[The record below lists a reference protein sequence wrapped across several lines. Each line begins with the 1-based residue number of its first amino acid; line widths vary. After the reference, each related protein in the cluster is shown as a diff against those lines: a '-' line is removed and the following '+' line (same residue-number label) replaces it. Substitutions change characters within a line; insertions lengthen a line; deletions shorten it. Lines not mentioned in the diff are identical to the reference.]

1 MYDSFHAMN
10 GGMTNRLEKKEI
22 QNERNY
28 QWK

>member
-28 QWK
+28 Q